1 MFFFKNGLFRL
12 RAYSIPLKVKDLSLP
27 LDYVNFF
34 YTLRII
40 VSLETYLLTVKELE
54 LTEGKATRIS
64 AVLKS
69 LEDNW
74 SPLPKFNT
82 DEDRSFFEIALFI
95 RETMA
100 GGSAEKLKHS
110 A

>member
-1 MFFFKNGLFRL
+1 L
-12 RAYSIPLKVKDLSLP
+12 
-27 LDYVNFF
+27 
-34 YTLRII
+34 
-40 VSLETYLLTVKELE
+40 KELE

-64 AVLKS
+64 TILKS

-74 SPLPKFNT
+74 SPLLKLNT
-82 DEDRSFFEIALFI
+82 YEDRSFFEIAFFI

-100 GGSAEKLKHS
+100 GGTAEKLITMLEM